1 MRPLMSP
8 AIVHLALFLHVILLH
23 PSMLLAQTSRNNL
36 TAGGDTLIPPY
47 YITSPSGDFAFGF
60 RPLDSKSNSSS
71 FLLAIWFFFDGTVV
85 WFATDA
91 SSGSAIVAAGQSV
104 LSVST
109 TGQLSLSNPGE
120 NNPLLWSPSS
130 DHGPVLDVSHVVLN
144 DTGNLQF
151 VGGAGGSSVVW
162 ESFQYPTDTLLPGQ
176 SMLPGTKLQSR
187 SADTGFSL
195 GQFSF
200 IVQGD
205 GNIVMYKMNTAADSG
220 GPVNAYWSSGTCCAG
235 NTTLFFD
242 VNPPAYLYFILSDGS
257 RGNLTTPQPLPS
269 TAGFYQHATLDPDG
283 LFRVYIRPKN
293 TGGKKGNDTAWS
305 IMKQIPSVG
314 CRSLTNGQRGMCG
327 PNSYCIDLPNKRIDC
342 ACPSGYVF
350 LDSQN
355 RYKGCIPTFL
365 PDSCDGKNHTAEF
378 EVQDSPSAN
387 WVSSVS
393 YKMHTFV
400 TEEQCRHLCLNSCS
414 CAVALFNGNNCS
426 EVGMLVAGWQENGTT
441 MRTLVKVRTKS
452 PPVQMLPYILIVALA
467 VLLLVTTCTLLV
479 HCYITKKA
487 RKNYLGTRVFTH
499 KELCRATNGFS
510 NLLGEG
516 GFGKVYRGTVKSLQ
530 PPEVA
535 VKDLGGCK
543 VEYKEKEFENEVRS
557 TGQIHHKNLVRM
569 IGYCKEGVHR
579 MLVFEYMQG
588 GTLADTIARSERPCW
603 SFLAEAAIGIAKGLE
618 YLHEGC
624 KSKIIHCDIKP
635 DNILFDDK
643 HIPRITDF
651 GIAKLLGD
659 QKTQKTVINTIVG
672 TKPYIAPEWF
682 DGVGK
687 VDSKVDVYSFG
698 VVLLEIICCKRATEQ
713 PTDAQA
719 PSTMFPLR
727 AWVESLIRGG
737 NAELLVQ
744 EESEALAYTESV
756 ERFARIAI
764 WCLQKDPSTRPT
776 MRKVVQ
782 MLEGE
787 VEVDPLPDPPMP
799 SGLSAVLSSG
809 SDTRHSSSMVHAFQV
824 E

>member
-91 SSGSAIVAAGQSV
+91 SSGSAMVAAGQSV
-104 LSVST
+104 LS
-109 TGQLSLSNPGE
+109 
-120 NNPLLWSPSS
+120 
-130 DHGPVLDVSHVVLN
+130 
-144 DTGNLQF
+144 
-151 VGGAGGSSVVW
+151 
-162 ESFQYPTDTLLPGQ
+162 

-187 SADTGFSL
+187 SAETGFSL

-293 TGGKKGNDTAWS
+293 TGSKKGNDTAWS
-305 IMKQIPSVG
+305 VSVMKQIPSVG

-327 PNSYCIDLPNKRIDC
+327 PNSNCIDLPNKRIDC